1 MISVTKHSQEPHC
14 SVCCHWPMDQQNR
27 ENTFLF
33 WKNTEE
39 RVKNN
44 SAKAFSFVSS
54 ILDGTAHL
62 INIWCY
68 VWLQMRC
75 SGWDPSPHF
84 HLSHGNVQSARDAQQ
99 AESSGHRVNLQ
110 HGVVPHA
117 APLVAPKRLSV
128 VRALWLT
135 LQGYTEISSDGGPWS
150 SLCLFNIW
158 LLLDLFIYFKNA
170 NVWQKVPCLR
180 FLLWKP
186 RKKSVGAVSWLYF

>member
-1 MISVTKHSQEPHC
+1 MFAAT
-14 SVCCHWPMDQQNR
+14 DQWTSR
-27 ENTFLF
+27 TGKTPSCFGRTLKKEWKIIVLTLSALF
-33 WKNTEE
+33 P
-39 RVKNN
+39 
-44 SAKAFSFVSS
+44 
-54 ILDGTAHL
+54 DGTAHL

-68 VWLQMRC
+68 VWFQMRC

-84 HLSHGNVQSARDAQQ
+84 HLSHSNMQSARDAQQ
-99 AESSGHRVNLQ
+99 AESGGHRVNLQ
-110 HGVVPHA
+110 HGVVPRA

-135 LQGYTEISSDGGPWS
+135 LQGYTEIARDGGPWS
-150 SLCLFNIW
+150 SWCLFNSW

-186 RKKSVGAVSWLYF
+186 RKKRVGAVSWLYF